1 MERTKGNVS
10 GLVQELRKYYCKG
23 TRVVLVK
30 MEDKYAPPIGTE
42 GTVQLVDDEGT
53 IHINWDNG
61 SCLGVVLGEDIC
73 RKIK

>member
-1 MERTKGNVS
+1 MERTKRKDS
-10 GLVQELRKYYCKG
+10 GLVHELRKYYTHG

-53 IHINWDNG
+53 IHVNWDNG

>member
-1 MERTKGNVS
+1 MQTKNETRK
-10 GLVQELRKYYCKG
+10 LIEILKKYYPQK

-30 MEDKYAPPIGTE
+30 MDDEKAPPIGTE
-42 GTVQLVDDEGT
+42 GTVTGVDDIGT
-53 IHINWDNG
+53 IHVNWDNG